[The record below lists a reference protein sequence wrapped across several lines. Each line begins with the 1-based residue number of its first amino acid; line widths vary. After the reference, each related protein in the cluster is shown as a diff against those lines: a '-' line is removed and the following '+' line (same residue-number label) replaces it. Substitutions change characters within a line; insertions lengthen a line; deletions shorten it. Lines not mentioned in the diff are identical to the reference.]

1 MDGEMEIVLNNSLN
15 ILINIPFCVPQ
26 ERKSWHEGKW
36 WQTFHFWVSYPCNG
50 RRTAMDVHY
59 TGITSRKHVN
69 PSVIQRESDLKRDWF
84 LPLVFVLFIYRI
96 KSSKETTRSLFWIV
110 WNADVL
116 CWTATEDST
125 LYHPENTHALKA
137 TERAGDSADA
147 CGSHSTGCLNQNASF
162 TPAICEFTTDIHYRR
177 SKMICASRKRL
188 FAVAPGQRSTGSG
201 SPRLNQTK
209 HQHWGR
215 SRKHR
220 SQSADKTVSTDRP
233 IAFPMKYYD
242 MLEIAGA
249 NSDRRTPTVPDVN
262 GNSASLSVFR
272 VHFLEVTDKLTNPSE
287 YFLGVLIQRLSEF

>member
-1 MDGEMEIVLNNSLN
+1 MTDFSFLGEPPLQRWTN
-15 ILINIPFCVPQ
+15 
-26 ERKSWHEGKW
+26 
-36 WQTFHFWVSYPCNG
+36 CNG
-50 RRTAMDVHY
+50 C
-59 TGITSRKHVN
+59 SL
-69 PSVIQRESDLKRDWF
+69 QRDYKSQACKSQCYAKRIRLKKRFVSSSFIRPLHLLNEILKR
-84 LPLVFVLFIYRI
+84 
-96 KSSKETTRSLFWIV
+96 KMRSLFWIV

-137 TERAGDSADA
+137 TERVGDSADT

-177 SKMICASRKRL
+177 SKMICASRKNLRNEL

-209 HQHWGR
+209 HQPWGR

-220 SQSADKTVSTDRP
+220 SQSADKTVSTDGP

-249 NSDRRTPTVPDVN
+249 NSHKWTPTAPDVN

-272 VHFLEVTDKLTNPSE
+272 VHFLEVVYKLANPSE
-287 YFLGVLIQRLSEF
+287 NFLGVLIQRLSEF